1 MSIKDRVAHISIK
14 FIRKSYDYLTRYD
27 ANHMTEK
34 KWISRCMFL
43 ETVAGVPGMVGGM
56 CRHLRSLRTMKR
68 DNGWIHHLIEE
79 ADNERF
85 HLIIFL
91 NLRKPSL
98 LERAM
103 IIGLQGIFMN
113 SFFMA
118 YIMNPKFCHRF
129 VGYLEEEAV
138 KTYTMMLK
146 HIEDPDGVLHH
157 WNKIPAP
164 KDVIEYYNLSPEATY
179 RDVIMSIRAD

>member
-1 MSIKDRVAHISIK
+1 MPHYAYPLAEAEKIEYKHLEPNTLRDRVAKYAIK

-27 ANHMTEK
+27 PEKMTEA
-34 KWISRCMFL
+34 KWVSRCLFL

-91 NLRKPSL
+91 NLRKPSF

-103 IIGLQGIFMN
+103 IIALQGVFMN
-113 SFFMA
+113 SFFIA
-118 YIMNPKFCHRF
+118 YLANPKFCHRF
-129 VGYLEEEAV
+129 VGYLEE
-138 KTYTMMLK
+138 
-146 HIEDPDGVLHH
+146 
-157 WNKIPAP
+157 
-164 KDVIEYYNLSPEATY
+164 
-179 RDVIMSIRAD
+179 